1 MFGIDPITGRISTKI
16 TADLGPNSPHLSQE
30 ILVIRAYN
38 TRKYYRQNIQ
48 DASATVVV
56 NFVVRTELNCF
67 PCSIFWKFVKLTDMY
82 LSIFSLSQI
91 YVIVYLHGYCWVLL
105 SLFNTSLLS
114 ILFGYVCTEGMQNCV
129 SLIIF
134 SHKDKAKVLCMCDRK
149 TPNFNSLIEFHC

>member
-67 PCSIFWKFVKLTDMY
+67 PCSIF
-82 LSIFSLSQI
+82 
-91 YVIVYLHGYCWVLL
+91 
-105 SLFNTSLLS
+105 
-114 ILFGYVCTEGMQNCV
+114 
-129 SLIIF
+129 
-134 SHKDKAKVLCMCDRK
+134 
-149 TPNFNSLIEFHC
+149 